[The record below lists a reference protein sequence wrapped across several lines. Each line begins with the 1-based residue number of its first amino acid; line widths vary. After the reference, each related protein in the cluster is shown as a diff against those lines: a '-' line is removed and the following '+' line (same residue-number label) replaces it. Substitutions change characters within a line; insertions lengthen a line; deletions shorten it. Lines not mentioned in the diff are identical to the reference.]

1 MQLNKKA
8 FIHFASL
15 LEILNLNDRYIL
27 RNHKN
32 MSNNF
37 WMVAQLTVLVD
48 YLVMIG
54 LIVLS
59 LDTDFISS
67 VGCHKCVS
75 LAKGGMKIKSRSHKR
90 NFVPMFF
97 FFQNIYLYW
106 KKKLRS
112 GWIHCRCS
120 QNDTNI
126 SWMVHL

>member
-54 LIVLS
+54 LTVLS

-75 LAKGGMKIKSRSHKR
+75 LAKGGIKIKSRSHKR
-90 NFVPMFF
+90 NFVLMFF
-97 FFQNIYLYW
+97 FFKIYTYIE
-106 KKKLRS
+106 KR
-112 GWIHCRCS
+112 
-120 QNDTNI
+120 N
-126 SWMVHL
+126 